1 MPTVLIHCGSC
12 TLRFQAPMT
21 FPDLAS
27 FERQAAK
34 ITPVTCPLCN
44 RLVSA
49 HRENMT
55 FVDAE
60 PEVS

>member
-1 MPTVLIHCGSC
+1 
-12 TLRFQAPMT
+12 MT